1 MRAAPPPPVLAG
13 ARLRSASPRG
23 ARFALALALF
33 AGLRVL
39 AFGLAFPF
47 FTNVDEYRHVDA
59 VLKYARAELPR
70 PGPDPYEPE
79 TARLIGRIGS
89 PEYHRD
95 PVTPLRPELPRPAWE
110 VSEAEVER
118 RVAAGA
124 ARIAGRHSLEADQ
137 PPVYYAVA
145 GAWLALGRGLGL
157 RDAPLWYWVRA
168 LGAAA
173 AFGLV
178 LLAWGW
184 LREPYAERPVVRLGV
199 PILLAVFPQDAVYYV
214 TSDALTPLLGGAA
227 FLWAVR
233 LSARPEARRAAFAGA
248 GLVLAAAFLCKY
260 PNAALY
266 AAAGVA
272 CLAALARD
280 RGPGSASRWAIFW
293 AAALLPAA
301 AWLARNAWLGGD
313 WLGTAFKVERLGW
326 GRKPPSAWLEH
337 PLFTPIGAWTF
348 VRDLVP
354 SFWRGELVWQ
364 RSELRLPGADA
375 VYRLATLVLLP
386 LAALARWRGAGGRE
400 ARTAEAAALVAVAAA
415 VGTLAFLSLVFDFP
429 ADSSPSAGYPF
440 FVQGRL
446 IAGVTLPF
454 CLLFARGIEA
464 AGGALPARWREVGRF
479 ALLLAVV
486 AVALG
491 SEIAVSGPVFASPY
505 NWFHLP

>member
-13 ARLRSASPRG
+13 ARLRSASPRC

-59 VLKYARAELPR
+59 VLKYARGELPR
-70 PGPDPYEPE
+70 PGPDAYEPE
-79 TARLIGRIGS
+79 TARLIGSLGS

-95 PVTPLRPELPRPAWE
+95 PVAPLRSELPRPAWE

-118 RVAAGA
+118 RIASGA
-124 ARIAGRHSLEADQ
+124 ALLAGRHSLEADQ

-157 RDAPLWYWVRA
+157 RDAPLWYWVRG

-178 LLAWGW
+178 LLAWWG
-184 LREPYAERPVVRLGV
+184 LREPYAERPAVRLGV
-199 PILLAVFPQDAVYYV
+199 PILLAAFPQDALFYV

-227 FLWAVR
+227 FVWVVR
-233 LSARPEARRAAFAGA
+233 LSARPESRPWAFAGA

-272 CLAALARD
+272 CLAALAGGRA
-280 RGPGSASRWAIFW
+280 PGGASRWALYW
-293 AAALLPAA
+293 GAALLPAGL
-301 AWLARNAWLGGD
+301 WLARNAWLGGD

-326 GRKPPSAWLEH
+326 GRQPASEWLDH
-337 PLFTPIGAWTF
+337 PLFTPSGAWTF

-364 RSELRLPGADA
+364 KSELHLRGADA
-375 VYRLATLVLLP
+375 VYRFATLLLLP
-386 LAALARWRGAGGRE
+386 LAGLAWLRGEGSRE
-400 ARTAEAAALVAVAAA
+400 ARTAEAAAGVAVAAA
-415 VGTLAFLSLVFDFP
+415 VATLALLSLVFDFP
-429 ADSSPSAGYPF
+429 SDSSPSADYPF

-446 IAGVTLPF
+446 VAGVTLPF

-464 AGGALPARWREVGRF
+464 AGGTLPGRWRDTGRF

-486 AVALG
+486 AVAIG
-491 SEIAVSGPVFASPY
+491 SELAVSGPVFASPY